1 MCFIIDF
8 EMLKPLSI
16 LLNGVLF
23 IGNHEEK
30 AECEKQESRR
40 DNGCP
45 RVCSGKNHPQK
56 SQRGKS

>member
-1 MCFIIDF
+1 
-8 EMLKPLSI
+8 MLKPLSI